1 MAGHIINPQLAQITN
16 ISQKIGQATEGIL
29 RAEGAGAF
37 TFCFVMWQKDQ
48 VISEDRI
55 IVTVPPGTNLQALDD
70 VLRVVRE
77 QLEKRTTG

>member
-1 MAGHIINPQLAQITN
+1 MPKHIIDPRQAQIVD
-16 ISQKIGQATEGIL
+16 ISRKIGQATASIL
-29 RAEGAGAF
+29 REQGASAF
-37 TFCFVMWQKDQ
+37 TFCFVMWQQDQ

>member
-1 MAGHIINPQLAQITN
+1 MAGHIIDPRMSQITN

-37 TFCFVMWQKDQ
+37 TFCFVMWQKDMPIQ
-48 VISEDRI
+48 QERLI
-55 IVTVPPGTNLQALDD
+55 ITVPPGTKLQEMDD

-77 QLEKRTTG
+77 ELAKRKTG

>member
-1 MAGHIINPQLAQITN
+1 MAGHIIDPRMSQITN
-16 ISQKIGQATEGIL
+16 ISQKIGQATASIL
-29 RAEGAGAF
+29 HAEGAAAF
-37 TFCFVMWQKDQ
+37 TFCFVMWQQDQ